1 MTPDPTRTADDPDG
15 NEGNDEEE
23 VEEAAG
29 DAVSDRTVDR
39 VGTVE
44 ALFIAPESGAP
55 PKPKETVRIRS
66 NGVEGDRYQLGEGHF
81 QLDACPVT
89 LVAAE
94 AIAAVTEE
102 TGIDVSDGRH
112 RRNVVIEGLGAGMDD
127 LLGATVAI
135 GDALL
140 RPTRR
145 RPPCAHVE
153 ELAGADGLASA
164 LRNRG
169 GLCCDVVESG
179 RVAAGDAVTVA
190 ESDPRTAGAAIADRL
205 RERTA
210 GSGHPS
216 GSDHETG
223 SDHGSTGE

>member
-1 MTPDPTRTADDPDG
+1 MTPDPTRTSGEAD
-15 NEGNDEEE
+15 EGDEEE
-23 VEEAAG
+23 QVGDREA
-29 DAVSDRTVDR
+29 DRT
-39 VGTVE
+39 GTVE
-44 ALFIAPESGAP
+44 ALVTAPESGAP
-55 PKPKETVRIRS
+55 PQPRETVRIRS

-94 AIAAVTEE
+94 AIAAVEE
-102 TGIDVSDGRH
+102 ENGIDVSNGRH
-112 RRNVVIEGLGAGMDD
+112 RRNVVIEGFGAGMDD
-127 LLGATVAI
+127 LLGATIAV

-153 ELAGADGLASA
+153 ELAGADGLAAA

-169 GLCCDVVESG
+169 GLCCDVAEPG
-179 RVAAGDAVTVA
+179 RVATGDPVTVE

-205 RERTA
+205 RERAT
-210 GSGHPS
+210 GSAHPSEHKDGHPS
-216 GSDHETG
+216 GHE
-223 SDHGSTGE
+223 HGNTGE